1 MQFSCYSFFLLTP
14 RHSLSLSSSVYMLMS
29 PLPLVRQWNDCARSS
44 FCVGV
49 LGLGVQLVRPDGV
62 LGPGVRRVVLHV
74 ARLPRSRDP
83 GIEVEF

>member
-1 MQFSCYSFFLLTP
+1 MLPDPQ
-14 RHSLSLSSSVYMLMS
+14 HVSVHAPVAL
-29 PLPLVRQWNDCARSS
+29 RKWNDCARSS

-49 LGLGVQLVRPDGV
+49 LGLGVQLVRPDDV

-83 GIEVEF
+83 VIEVEF